1 MGLGKLL
8 NSPGAKRI
16 STLSMIAEAAF
27 AFRRGEP
34 KIGAMLIGAA
44 LLSMRWSVVG
54 LASEGLIRLYRR
66 KRPLYAHQ

>member
-8 NSPGAKRI
+8 KSPGVKRI

-27 AFRRGEP
+27 AFRRGEA

-44 LLSMRWSVVG
+44 LLSMRWSAVG
-54 LASEGLIRLYRR
+54 LAGEGLIRLYRR
-66 KRPLYAHQ
+66 KRPL